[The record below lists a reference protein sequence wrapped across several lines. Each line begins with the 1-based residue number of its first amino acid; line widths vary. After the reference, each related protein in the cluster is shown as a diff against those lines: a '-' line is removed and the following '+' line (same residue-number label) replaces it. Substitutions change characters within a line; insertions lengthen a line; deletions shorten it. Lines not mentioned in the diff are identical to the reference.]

1 MRQLTDMFKEV
12 VGVEDGPQ
20 QNEQMKKMFSSSD
33 LGKWILYVHTY
44 MYIHICLCMLEEWNK
59 RAYNMLVNVN
69 LYASFVVCGR

>member
-44 MYIHICLCMLEEWNK
+44 MFMHVRKFLNNSL
-59 RAYNMLVNVN
+59 
-69 LYASFVVCGR
+69 